1 MEQNQTNEASYEQLR
16 REALFARRRELEGM
30 LGGYQSDGLIDLK
43 GLADIAS
50 NMAELNGFHDGEK
63 HVPGIAGIP
72 HMIGL
77 NCSEF
82 GEIVERARKNP
93 EAMDEHVPGRTNL
106 EVECADV
113 LIRLL
118 DMVGH
123 CDHVSRS
130 SGSPSVLS
138 IDGFVAA
145 ILEKMVANANRPFR
159 HGKNL

>member
-1 MEQNQTNEASYEQLR
+1 MEQKEDKLR
-16 REALFARRRELEGM
+16 IEALSKRKGELEEM
-30 LGGYQSDGLIDLK
+30 LGDFQSDGLIDLAR
-43 GLADIAS
+43 LAILAAD
-50 NMAELNGFHDGEK
+50 MAELNGFHDPEK
-63 HVPGIAGIP
+63 HAPGVAGIP

-93 EAMDEHVPGRTNL
+93 EAMDEHVPARTNL

-113 LIRLL
+113 VIRLL

-123 CDHVSRS
+123 CDRVSNV
-130 SGSPSVLS
+130 SGSPAVLTVK
-138 IDGFVAA
+138 GFVRA

-159 HGKNL
+159 HGKNI